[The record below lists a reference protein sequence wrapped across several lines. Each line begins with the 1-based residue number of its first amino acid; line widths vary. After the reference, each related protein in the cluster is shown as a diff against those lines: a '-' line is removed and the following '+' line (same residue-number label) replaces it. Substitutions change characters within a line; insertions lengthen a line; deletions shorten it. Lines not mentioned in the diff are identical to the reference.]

1 MKVFEVVVI
10 GGGASGLMAAG
21 RAAELGA
28 SVLLL
33 EKNQHL
39 GVKLLMT
46 GGGRCNFTNNLSP
59 RVLAE
64 FFGVNGRWLIASL
77 SRFGPDEVIDFFKE
91 RGVKVKIEAG
101 GRVFPESNRA
111 SEISK
116 VLIDYVG
123 SQGAEIKVNSA
134 VTKIVVKEKSD
145 FKIILKDQ
153 TEISAKKI
161 IIACGGKS
169 YPSSGSSGDAYAWLK
184 NMGHKIIAPQPAL
197 CQITVKDE
205 IKKLEGLSI
214 KNSALS
220 LYKAGKKI
228 AEENGDFIFTAR
240 GLSGPSALNLSRVA
254 ARQKIVGLKL
264 KIDFFPGETK
274 ENLDERIKL
283 AIGENK
289 QSSIRNILSRLC
301 HKRLAEFVLEQIN
314 INPDKKGNGLTR
326 LERFALGNFLKEY
339 ELSVSGT
346 GGFNEAMITLGG
358 VDLKE
363 VDPKTMA
370 SKILA
375 NLYLAGEILDLDG
388 PTGGYNLQAS
398 WTTGYLAGEN
408 AAK

>member
-1 MKVFEVVVI
+1 MKIYEVVVI

-33 EKNQHL
+33 EKNQQL

-46 GGGRCNFTNNLSP
+46 GGGRCNFTNQLSP
-59 RVLAE
+59 RVLSE
-64 FFGVNGRWLIASL
+64 FFGVNGRWLIAGL
-77 SRFGPDEVIDFFKE
+77 SRFGSDEVIDFFKE

-101 GRVFPESNRA
+101 GRVFPESNQA
-111 SEISK
+111 NEITK
-116 VLIDYVG
+116 ALVNYVELG
-123 SQGAEIKVNSA
+123 GAEIKLNSA

-153 TEISAKKI
+153 TEINAKKI

-169 YPSSGSSGDAYAWLK
+169 YPSSGSSGDAYSWLK
-184 NMGHKIIAPQPAL
+184 SMGHKIITPQPAL
-197 CQITVKDE
+197 CQIIVKDE

-220 LYKAGKKI
+220 LYKEGKKI
-228 AEENGDFIFTAR
+228 AEENGDFIFTGG
-240 GLSGPSALNLSRVA
+240 GLSGPSALNLSRAV
-254 ARQKIVGLKL
+254 ARQKITGLKIR
-264 KIDFFPGETK
+264 IDFFMGETK
-274 ENLDERIKL
+274 ENLDKRIKL
-283 AIGENK
+283 AISENK
-289 QSSIRNILSRLC
+289 QSNIKNILSRLC
-301 HKRLAEFVLEQIN
+301 HKRLVEFVLEQVN

-326 LERFALGNFLKEY
+326 IERLALGNFLKEY

-358 VDLKE
+358 IDLKE
-363 VDPKTMA
+363 VNPKTMA
-370 SKILA
+370 SKIIS